1 MRQGGEMA
9 IKIDLE
15 SMRRKRGLN
24 QRELAERSGVPQ
36 PMISMIER
44 GDTPNPG
51 IITLHK
57 LATALKCTVDD
68 LVTDNNMPA

>member
-1 MRQGGEMA
+1 MFIKLEEMR
-9 IKIDLE
+9 K
-15 SMRRKRGLN
+15 KRGIT
-24 QRELAERSGVPQ
+24 QCELSRRSGVPQ
-36 PMISMIER
+36 PIISMIER